1 MPRRHRVRPQLAV
14 LGVDLAH
21 EQELDDAVAL
31 GAGVDFDLADVVE
44 AVVDVLPTAAHRT
57 TGKRGSLGRGRG
69 AEESSKHR
77 SLSFKTREKAGK
89 GKADSSAK
97 TGLDICHG
105 GEQTEKGGVSPVA
118 VRLLFADIPRQ
129 PDGEVQLV
137 RVEQR
142 QVPALHRLRAG
153 LAAGGV
159 EVVLALAGVPE
170 PLAVRGLCARRG
182 GQPLSL

>member
-1 MPRRHRVRPQLAV
+1 MGPKNR
-14 LGVDLAH
+14 
-21 EQELDDAVAL
+21 
-31 GAGVDFDLADVVE
+31 AGTE
-44 AVVDVLPTAAHRT
+44 ACPSRQ
-57 TGKRGSLGRGRG
+57 
-69 AEESSKHR
+69 
-77 SLSFKTREKAGK
+77 EKADK

-105 GEQTEKGGVSPVA
+105 GEQTEKGEGGGVSPVA

-142 QVPALHRLRAG
+142 QVPALHGLRAG